1 MCLWLV
7 YRHVFIKPIGHIL
20 FRVEN
25 FRRYSATLAAREHA
39 EKIGFSDSNK
49 QVVVALSGISVEL
62 YVYSEKTV
70 DFAALECVAMKQRGV

>member
-25 FRRYSATLAAREHA
+25 VRRNSAPLAAREHA

-49 QVVVALSGISVEL
+49 QVVFVVRHMRYIH
-62 YVYSEKTV
+62 SEKRAN
-70 DFAALECVAMKQRGV
+70 AALECVAEMQLYVVCIV